1 MSSPSPTPNR
11 VQTKQRHGLA
21 FRKVVAWMSVE
32 RDVEE
37 PGHRGQ
43 TIAVVQGQLIR
54 AELGIRTFRKDLGG
68 RNDLAHWCYRR

>member
-11 VQTKQRHGLA
+11 VQTKQQHGLA

-37 PGHRGQ
+37 
-43 TIAVVQGQLIR
+43 TR
-54 AELGIRTFRKDLGG
+54 AQRPDYCSGPRSADKSRTGDKNISERLGRQK
-68 RNDLAHWCYRR
+68 

>member
-1 MSSPSPTPNR
+1 
-11 VQTKQRHGLA
+11 
-21 FRKVVAWMSVE
+21 MSVE